1 MWYLFAVILQLAMI
15 QTKQSSFINP
25 TLKIKNWFF
34 FFFDKSEDK
43 NCYHERSVLHAIH
56 QCYLM
61 QVRLF
66 FLCSFLLY
74 IYIYIIFWF
83 LKPWSYYQKSR
94 GQKMNNNN
102 TNNNKNSTHI
112 IEKRKK
118 KNSTNQIKNFQFA
131 APTSMKIFNTRY
143 ASRHEPKHP

>member
-1 MWYLFAVILQLAMI
+1 
-15 QTKQSSFINP
+15 
-25 TLKIKNWFF
+25 
-34 FFFDKSEDK
+34 
-43 NCYHERSVLHAIH
+43 
-56 QCYLM
+56 
-61 QVRLF
+61 
-66 FLCSFLLY
+66 
-74 IYIYIIFWF
+74 
-83 LKPWSYYQKSR
+83 
-94 GQKMNNNN
+94 MNNNN